1 MESRKK
7 TLNSEEQISRIQ
19 RTSASHN
26 NIFDS
31 DYKKRQELFAKEV
44 KKYSFVYKCTDCSY
58 FDLPKNDC
66 SMGFPLPE
74 KVQTQRGNLLEDEF
88 CKYFEID

>member
-1 MESRKK
+1 MVSNQKE
-7 TLNSEEQISRIQ
+7 
-19 RTSASHN
+19 
-26 NIFDS
+26 
-31 DYKKRQELFAKEV
+31 RQELFAKEV

-58 FDLPKNDC
+58 FDPPQNKC

-74 KVQTQRGNLLEDEF
+74 KIQAQRGNLLEDEF